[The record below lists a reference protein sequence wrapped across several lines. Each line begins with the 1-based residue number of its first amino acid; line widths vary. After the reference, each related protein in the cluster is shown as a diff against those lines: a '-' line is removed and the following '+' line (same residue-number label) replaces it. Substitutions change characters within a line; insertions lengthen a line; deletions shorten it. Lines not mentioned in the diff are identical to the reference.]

1 MKLLGSWWVVKRPVS
16 SFYLNTCSIFFPNK
30 TSTLLVWF
38 GLRCPCTIPVCP
50 EPPLLSSQNLQ
61 VSISSYAPR
70 VWTYLTHQEHTQMWE
85 KASNKASL
93 MKKILWN
100 WFLQY
105 NWSVCNDSVLTIT
118 DINNWAGCHVNI
130 FYLIEQNE
138 NLSRTCGWNLEDFVL
153 KKNNIF
159 FLVFIQTLLF

>member
-1 MKLLGSWWVVKRPVS
+1 MKLPRSWWVVKRPVS

-38 GLRCPCTIPVCP
+38 GLRCPCTVPLCP
-50 EPPLLSSQNLQ
+50 EPLLLSSPNLQ

-70 VWTYLTHQEHTQMWE
+70 VWTHLTHREHIQMWA
-85 KASNKASL
+85 KAYNKEPL

-105 NWSVCNDSVLTIT
+105 NQYVANDDVLTVT

-138 NLSRTCGWNLEDFVL
+138 NLWLTCGCNLEDFVL
-153 KKNNIF
+153 QKNIF
-159 FLVFIQTLLF
+159 LGFHSNTYFR